1 MSSGTSHDRKIT
13 MWAEGGLTVNG
24 NVGIGTTNPGAKLE
38 VAGNVKLSDD
48 RRLIFGARDGQY
60 WEIYPEGSDSGDKDL
75 FFHFSGNT
83 SVSASGWLEPG
94 GSGWRNHSDSRLKKN
109 IKPLGSVLKKVV
121 TLEPKF
127 YQMQGTPEDSRYQ
140 IGFIAQE
147 VEKVFPELITEKQGF
162 KGLGYQD
169 FGVLS
174 VGAIKEL
181 NDKLENLTKK
191 VATLAKKVK

>member
-1 MSSGTSHDRKIT
+1 M
-13 MWAEGGLTVNG
+13 
-24 NVGIGTTNPGAKLE
+24 
-38 VAGNVKLSDD
+38 
-48 RRLIFGARDGQY
+48 
-60 WEIYPEGSDSGDKDL
+60 
-75 FFHFSGNT
+75 
-83 SVSASGWLEPG
+83 
-94 GSGWRNHSDSRLKKN
+94 
-109 IKPLGSVLKKVV
+109 GSVLEKVV

-127 YQMQGTPEDSRYQ
+127 YQMQETPEDSRYQ

-147 VEKVFPELITEKQGF
+147 VEKVFPELITERQGF

-181 NDKLENLTKK
+181 NDKFEKLTKK